1 MLSSVFGRKE
11 KMMEL
16 DEQERERRRRERIRR
31 ERMRRRRQMQMRVVL
46 VFAILVII
54 LVLCLILANGGKNE
68 VPETLP
74 VADTTTNPVTDPPDT
89 EPQQTEPTGLT
100 ADELAALPKDLQYMY
115 QVNVETHP
123 FVMGYWENKNKN
135 YEIDL
140 SEYMGTGE
148 VAPLMQWDER
158 WGYHPY
164 AGSLFGRAGCGPMC
178 LSLAAMYFTENPKF
192 DPIYVAD
199 YATEHGYASNRS
211 GTEWSLI
218 TYGAADFGLQSKELP
233 LDEQTMVNALQ
244 SGKLIICVMGPGD
257 FTESGH
263 FILVTG
269 YKNGA
274 FTVWDTNRRSN
285 SEKTWTFDQIKDQI
299 NNLWSVCAAN

>member
-1 MLSSVFGRKE
+1 
-11 KMMEL
+11 MEL

-31 ERMRRRRQMQMRVVL
+31 ERMRRRRQMQMRVIL
-46 VFAILVII
+46 VFVILVII
-54 LVLCLILANGGKNE
+54 LVLCLILAHGGKNE

-74 VADTTTNPVTDPPDT
+74 VADTTTAPVVTDPPVT
-89 EPQQTEPTGLT
+89 QPQQTEPTGLT
-100 ADELAALPKDLQYMY
+100 ADELAALPSDLQYMY
-115 QVNVETHP
+115 EVNVETHP
-123 FVMGYWENKNKN
+123 FVMGYWDNKNKN

-178 LSLAAMYFTENPKF
+178 LSLAAMYFTENPEY

-199 YATEHGYASNRS
+199 YAAEHGYASNRS

-233 LDEQTMVNALQ
+233 LDEQTMISEIQ
-244 SGKLIICVMGPGD
+244 SGKLIICIMGPGD

-263 FILVTG
+263 FILLTG
-269 YKNGA
+269 YENGA
-274 FTVWDTNRRSN
+274 FSVWDTNRRSN
-285 SEKTWTFDQIKDQI
+285 SEKTWTYAQISDQI
-299 NNLWSVCAAN
+299 NNLWSICAAK